1 MNDEDI
7 VAELNRRHMYDAADL
22 ILEQE
27 AIINALEYKLD
38 LLESELDKLGYDVA
52 YNDADIQLIK
62 REIKNDK

>member
-38 LLESELDKLGYDVA
+38 LLSSKLEELGYDA
-52 YNDADIQLIK
+52 EAIIGKDL
-62 REIKNDK
+62 

>member
-7 VAELNRRHMYDAADL
+7 VAELNRRHMYEAADL

-38 LLESELDKLGYDVA
+38 LLENELDKLGYDVV
-52 YNDADIQLIK
+52 YEDI
-62 REIKNDK
+62 EIKILRRANDD

>member
-1 MNDEDI
+1 MTENDI

-38 LLESELDKLGYDVA
+38 LIEDALDKLGYDVEHSDVEVRIWRRA
-52 YNDADIQLIK
+52 NDD
-62 REIKNDK
+62 

>member
-7 VAELNRRHMYDAADL
+7 VAELNRRHMYEAADL

-38 LLESELDKLGYDVA
+38 LLENELDKLGYDVEHLDMEVKVLRRA
-52 YNDADIQLIK
+52 NDD
-62 REIKNDK
+62 

>member
-7 VAELNRRHMYDAADL
+7 VAELNRRHMYEAADL

-38 LLESELDKLGYDVA
+38 LLENELDKLGYDVEHNEFEVKILRRA
-52 YNDADIQLIK
+52 NDD
-62 REIKNDK
+62 

>member
-27 AIINALEYKLD
+27 AIINALEFKLD
-38 LLESELDKLGYDVA
+38 LLSSKLGELGYDVEA
-52 YNDADIQLIK
+52 IIGKDL
-62 REIKNDK
+62 